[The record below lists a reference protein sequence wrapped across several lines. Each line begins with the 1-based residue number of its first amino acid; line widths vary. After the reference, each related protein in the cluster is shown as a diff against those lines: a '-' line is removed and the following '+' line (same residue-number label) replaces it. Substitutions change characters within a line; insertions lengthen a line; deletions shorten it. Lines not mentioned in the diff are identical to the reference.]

1 MFSIFPHSRV
11 SVFPVDRAKW
21 RCSSVFYK
29 RSHPLFLVIV
39 VLAVIGFIS
48 MLINNPMALLTS
60 LVITATV
67 VGFFLLIF
75 HLIAGSRNSLQRQ
88 NTNKGS
94 GERRAYMKAAKYSQR
109 KYGKKQPVRK
119 QDKFK
124 RTIRRRNASHLTV
137 IEGKKGKK
145 KDRALH

>member
-1 MFSIFPHSRV
+1 
-11 SVFPVDRAKW
+11 
-21 RCSSVFYK
+21 VFYK
-29 RSHPLFLVIV
+29 RSHPLFLVII
-39 VLAVIGFIS
+39 VLAVIGFFS

-67 VGFFLLIF
+67 VGFFLFIF
-75 HLIAGSRNSLQRQ
+75 HLITGYRNSFQRQ

-94 GERRAYMKAAKYSQR
+94 VERRAYMKAAKYSQR
-109 KYGKKQPVRK
+109 KYGKKQTARK
-119 QDKFK
+119 QDTF
-124 RTIRRRNASHLTV
+124 RHTIRRRNAPYLTV